1 MGYNPDEECDRIIKN
16 IRMLCELK
24 SMSQHAVAVK
34 AEISSSTIHCL
45 MTGKTKP
52 YVHTL
57 FKLCNALDV
66 SVEDILRID
75 SQTYCR
81 DGELTDDEREL
92 LLGYRCL
99 KLTKRERLKEYLEML
114 QKFNVK

>member
-1 MGYNPDEECDRIIKN
+1 MRYNPDEECDKLMKN
-16 IRMLCELK
+16 IRTLCELK

-34 AEISSSTIHCL
+34 ADISSSTIHCL

-66 SVEDILRID
+66 SVEDILNMD
-75 SQTYCR
+75 SQISR
-81 DGELTDDEREL
+81 INAELTDDEREV

-99 KLTKRERLKEYLEML
+99 KMNKRERLKEYLKML
-114 QKFNVK
+114 QQYNM

>member
-1 MGYNPDEECDRIIKN
+1 MRYNPDEECDRIINN

-24 SMSQHAVAVK
+24 SMSHHAVAVK
-34 AEISSSTIHCL
+34 AQISSSTIHCL

-66 SVEDILRID
+66 SVEDVLSMNSKTLGID
-75 SQTYCR
+75 E
-81 DGELTDDEREL
+81 ELTDDERRV

-99 KLTKRERLKEYLEML
+99 KMRKKERLKEYLEML
-114 QKFNVK
+114 QQYNI

>member
-1 MGYNPDEECDRIIKN
+1 MRYNPDEECDKLMNN

-24 SMSQHAVAVK
+24 SMSHHAVAVK
-34 AEISSSTIHCL
+34 ADISSSTIHCL

-66 SVEDILRID
+66 SVDELLNMGSDISCIH
-75 SQTYCR
+75 T
-81 DGELTDDEREL
+81 ELPDDEKEV

-99 KLTKRERLKEYLEML
+99 ETKKRERLKEYLKML
-114 QKFNVK
+114 QQYDM

>member
-1 MGYNPDEECDRIIKN
+1 MRYNPDEECDKLMNN
-16 IRMLCELK
+16 IRMLCKLK
-24 SMSQHAVAVK
+24 SMSHHAVAVK
-34 AEISSSTIHCL
+34 ADISSSTIHCL

-66 SVEDILRID
+66 SVNELLNMGSDIPGIP
-75 SQTYCR
+75 T
-81 DGELTDDEREL
+81 ELSDDEKEV

-99 KLTKRERLKEYLEML
+99 KMKKRERLKEYLKML
-114 QKFNVK
+114 QQYDM